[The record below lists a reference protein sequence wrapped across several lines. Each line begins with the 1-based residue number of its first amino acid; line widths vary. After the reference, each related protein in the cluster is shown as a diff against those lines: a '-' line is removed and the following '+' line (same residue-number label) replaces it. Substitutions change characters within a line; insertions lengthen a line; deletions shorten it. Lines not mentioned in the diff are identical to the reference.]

1 MIDDQLISV
10 IDNLTRAV
18 NVCYSVE
25 NASPEDRE
33 KDWDLQYP
41 YAAGYSRAA
50 MNTAID
56 DLSQIVKELRDAA
69 ELEARQSYGV

>member
-1 MIDDQLISV
+1 MFVMQW
-10 IDNLTRAV
+10 RMP
-18 NVCYSVE
+18 
-25 NASPEDRE
+25 PEDRE

-56 DLSQIVKELRDAA
+56 DLSRIVKELRDAA

>member
-1 MIDDQLISV
+1 MIDNQLISV

-18 NVCYSVE
+18 NVCYDVE
-25 NASPEDRE
+25 NATRE
-33 KDWDLQYP
+33 ERAKNWELEYP

-56 DLSQIVKELRDAA
+56 DLSRIVEELRNANV
-69 ELEARQSYGV
+69 Q

>member
-1 MIDDQLISV
+1 MPIDDQLISV

-18 NVCYSVE
+18 NICYAAQD
-25 NASPEDRE
+25 ASSEERA
-33 KDWDLQYP
+33 KNWDLEYP

-56 DLSQIVKELRDAA
+56 DLSRIVKELRA
-69 ELEARQSYGV
+69 

>member
-18 NVCYSVE
+18 NVCY
-25 NASPEDRE
+25 AAQDATMEDRKKNYE
-33 KDWDLQYP
+33 LEYP

-56 DLSQIVKELRDAA
+56 DLSRIVKEMRDAN
-69 ELEARQSYGV
+69 V

>member
-1 MIDDQLISV
+1 MIDNQLISV

-41 YAAGYSRAA
+41 YVRYSRAA

-56 DLSQIVKELRDAA
+56 DLSRIVKEFAIMQHAILM
-69 ELEARQSYGV
+69 S